1 MCSLRNTP
9 HIPARSPYTLPHHP
23 PDTPSVL
30 RRRSFDLRLQS
41 DGVLSCL
48 QRHRLLNCCSSCPCS
63 ARGRRCASA
72 LPACKAVVRSSPP
85 VPATASH
92 TTCPAP
98 AHFAKRVVTPA
109 RVTARITN
117 SARAFDRPP
126 PLPAGKLFVMVDNS
140 FPDAQLDARISLM
153 HRNDTDPND
162 TRRSSIAARRATA
175 TRPSTRASS
184 RTRASRRSEP
194 TTARATREA

>member
-1 MCSLRNTP
+1 MAAGAGRDRSSRSWCAHCAALHTSLPAARIRYRTTHPTPQACCGAAVSTFGCSD
-9 HIPARSPYTLPHHP
+9 S
-23 PDTPSVL
+23 
-30 RRRSFDLRLQS
+30 
-41 DGVLSCL
+41 VLSCL

-63 ARGRRCASA
+63 ARGRRCTSA

-92 TTCPAP
+92 TTCTAP

-126 PLPAGKLFVMVDNS
+126 PLPAGKLFVMADNS
-140 FPDAQLDARISLM
+140 FPDAQLDARSSLM
-153 HRNDTDPND
+153 HRNDPLALP
-162 TRRSSIAARRATA
+162 R
-175 TRPSTRASS
+175 
-184 RTRASRRSEP
+184 
-194 TTARATREA
+194 